1 MKPVKEY
8 SYPKVC
14 VGLSETQLKW
24 LNKLSKQKN
33 ISRQNIIRELILRE
47 IARIASEEKGT

>member
-1 MKPVKEY
+1 VKPIKEY

-24 LNKLSKQKN
+24 LNELSKQKN
-33 ISRQNIIRELILRE
+33 QSRQDIIRELILRE
-47 IARIASEEKGT
+47 IARIAAEGKAT